1 MSRMDELKKTF
12 FEESAEQLEAME
24 TGLTDLRE
32 DSSSDDTIN
41 AVFRAVHSIKGGA
54 GIFGFERLVEFA
66 HVFETVLDAIRHGSL
81 AAAPDIIDVLFT
93 ANDLLADLVES
104 ARSEVDLPASHES
117 DSRTALEQLINKG
130 SAGSSSEENET
141 EAAPADFDGFDFTPV
156 RVDSFDTPEGNLAE
170 RTYTIAFRPKPAL
183 LTGNKDLLVL
193 LRELRALGAL
203 ELNAQADA
211 LPRLSEFAPDQ
222 VYVGWQG
229 TLRTQ
234 SARQDIEEIF
244 RPVLN
249 ECELEITELGS
260 PPIVADVDKAS
271 VVNVPGL
278 NQTDKVAAVPVEAGN
293 DSAPVHDAVSDEAS
307 EAAKE
312 ARAGSAS
319 KASNTT
325 IRVDLD
331 RIDRVVNMV
340 GELVIAQARMSQ
352 IVQDLP
358 EETTNQLWKTLD
370 EVTHHT
376 RELKN
381 SVMAMR
387 AQPVKSV
394 FQRMTRLVRE
404 VSAKTSK
411 KVHLDMTGENTEVDK
426 TIIERLSDPLIH
438 IIRNSIDHGI
448 ETPAERLARGKS
460 ETGTV
465 RLSADQR
472 GGRIVIEVSDDGAGI
487 NSERVLKKAREKGL
501 VDPNATLSEDE
512 VNNLIFLPGFSTAD
526 VVSDISGRGV
536 GMDVVRR
543 NIQDLGGRITLKSV
557 AGRGMTIQLALPL
570 TLAVMDGMIIR
581 VGYETFVMPIS
592 AIVECLRPNRSD
604 VRNLVGTHGTL
615 QLRGNIVPLVHLGG
629 LLQVE
634 ASTKVASD
642 GVVIIIEASDSTR
655 LGLVIDEL
663 CGHQQVVI
671 KSIEENYHSVPGIAA
686 ATILG
691 NGRVAFILDVEKL
704 PEMVREEENRLG
716 VARQRGVRS
725 AAA

>member
-12 FEESAEQLEAME
+12 FEECNEQLEAME

-32 DSSSDDTIN
+32 GGGSEDTIN

-81 AAAPDIIDVLFT
+81 AAAPDVIDVLFT

-104 ARSEVDLPASHES
+104 ARSEVTLPANYENEC
-117 DSRTALEQLINKG
+117 RGALEQLIGKAT
-130 SAGSSSEENET
+130 SAGNEEA
-141 EAAPADFDGFDFTPV
+141 AAPADFEGIDFTPM
-156 RVDSFDTPEGNLAE
+156 RVEGFDTPGDSPGE

-183 LTGNKDLLVL
+183 LTGAKDPLSL

-203 ELNAQADA
+203 DLVAQYDA
-211 LPRLSEFAPDQ
+211 LPRLSEFQPDQ
-222 VYVGWQG
+222 VYLGWQG
-229 TLRTQ
+229 TLRTP
-234 SARQDIEEIF
+234 SARQDIEKIF
-244 RPVLN
+244 EAVLDA
-249 ECELEITELGS
+249 CELEIAELEL
-260 PPIVADVDKAS
+260 PPAETDEGDNSAS
-271 VVNVPGL
+271 LVPNL
-278 NQTDKVAAVPVEAGN
+278 DQIAQVAA
-293 DSAPVHDAVSDEAS
+293 APVATENTTGPAQDVAADETA
-307 EAAKE
+307 EATKE
-312 ARAGSAS
+312 ARAGGVAKPST
-319 KASNTT
+319 TT

-340 GELVIAQARMSQ
+340 GELVIAQAMLSQ

-358 EETTNQLWKTLD
+358 EETNNRLWKTLD
-370 EVTHHT
+370 EVIHHT

-381 SVMAMR
+381 SVMSMR

-404 VSAKTSK
+404 VSAKTGK
-411 KVHLDMTGENTEVDK
+411 KVHLEMVGEHTEVDK

-448 ETPAERLARGKS
+448 ESPSERSARGKS
-460 ETGTV
+460 ETGTI

-501 VDPNATLSEDE
+501 VDPIAVPTEE
-512 VNNLIFLPGFSTAD
+512 EINNLIFLPGFSTVD
-526 VVSDISGRGV
+526 IVSDISGRGV

-543 NIQDLGGRITLKSV
+543 NIQDLGGRISLKSV
-557 AGRGMTIQLALPL
+557 AGKGMTIQLALPL

-581 VGYETFVMPIS
+581 VGHETFVMPIS

-604 VRNLVGTHGTL
+604 VRNLLGTRGTL
-615 QLRGNIVPLVHLGG
+615 QLRGDIVPLVHLGD

-634 ASTKVASD
+634 ATVQVASD
-642 GVVIIIEASDSTR
+642 GVVIIIEASDGTR

-691 NGRVAFILDVEKL
+691 NGRVAFILDIEKL
-704 PEMVREEENRLG
+704 PELAHEEKGRASATRHQEIQS
-716 VARQRGVRS
+716 VA
-725 AAA
+725 A